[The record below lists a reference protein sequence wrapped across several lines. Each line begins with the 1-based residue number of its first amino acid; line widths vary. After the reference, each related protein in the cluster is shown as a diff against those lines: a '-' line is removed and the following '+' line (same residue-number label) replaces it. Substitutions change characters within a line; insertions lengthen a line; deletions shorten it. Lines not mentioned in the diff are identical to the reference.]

1 MMKWFLPSR
10 GSPSSQRPG
19 SKPEMTRDRLS
30 FTTYLLIMVAAMLVS
45 GGAYYLRTSYLEA
58 DIVLSSA
65 LRCVRM
71 LLVYIV
77 LCLGILILRY
87 DYKLEDFG
95 IRKENLAI
103 STVLGIGVYTIALL
117 SFLYHVGDKDFDEH
131 FVEGKRSLDVASLVI
146 VSLFTFCMA
155 AITDI
160 WTRGFVL
167 LPTTRFRSKLVAILL
182 QNVVWFLIHIYEI
195 LLLMDAFGLAQS
207 IALTIVLGVT
217 GDMVVLRYRNVL
229 GLAIGHIYLNLVF
242 IIYVVWV

>member
-1 MMKWFLPSR
+1 MKWFLPAR
-10 GSPSSQRPG
+10 GSPSLQRPG
-19 SKPEMTRDRLS
+19 SKTEMTRSQLS
-30 FTTYLLIMVAAMLVS
+30 FTNYLLIMLTAMLVS
-45 GGAYYLRTSYLEA
+45 GGVYYLRTSYFEA
-58 DIVLSSA
+58 DIVLSSG

-71 LLVYIV
+71 LLVYMV
-77 LCLGILILRY
+77 FSLGILIFRY
-87 DYKLEDFG
+87 NYKLRDFG
-95 IRKENLAI
+95 IQKENLAI
-103 STVLGIGVYTIALL
+103 STFLGIGIYTIALL

-131 FVEGKRSLDVASLVI
+131 FVEGKRKLDVASLIV

-167 LPTTRFRSKLVAILL
+167 LPTARFRSKLCAILL
-182 QNVVWFLIHIYEI
+182 QNVVWFIIHIYEI
-195 LLLMDAFGLAQS
+195 ILLMDAFGLAQS

-217 GDMVVLRYRNVL
+217 GDMIVLRYHNVL